1 MLYKTTSVE
10 RVIAKVMTDLDLKEG
25 DHRISDQIEWASE
38 ALEKIGAFPSF
49 VNKVTGKDDIPL
61 LTVLNY
67 QVKLPC
73 DFYNLIQCSFSTNQ
87 QGPYY
92 PMRYGTGNFDSGNPE
107 IITDDSNANIVSD
120 VASTSDLVTL
130 AMLLYADE
138 VGWPADSPIPPGHTA
153 YQHALA
159 RINADPALRSKL
171 TSILNIKTPTLP
183 GVNNPM
189 ATTRDITY
197 VVTEGYIKMN
207 VEAGYIMMAYQ
218 AIPTDNKGYP
228 MIPDDASFIE
238 AIYWYIVMKLYYPQ
252 WVAGQI
258 RDAVYY
264 DARRSWNY
272 YCKQA
277 YGQGLMPNT
286 DQLESIKNSWVRLI
300 PEINEHMSGFS
311 ALGQSQRAYVHN

>member
-1 MLYKTTSVE
+1 M
-10 RVIAKVMTDLDLKEG
+10 
-25 DHRISDQIEWASE
+25 IEWSGE

-49 VNKVTGKDDIPL
+49 TNKVTGKDDVPL
-61 LTVLNY
+61 LQVENY
-67 QVKLPC
+67 MVKLPG
-73 DFYNLIQCSFSTNQ
+73 DFYNLIQASFSTSQ

-92 PMRYGTGNFDSGNPE
+92 PMRYGTGNFDSGNPD
-107 IITDDSNANIVSD
+107 IASQNDATVTSDIANI
-120 VASTSDLVTL
+120 SDLTL
-130 AMLLYADE
+130 FAMTLYDLDY
-138 VGWPADSPIPPGHTA
+138 VD
-153 YQHALA
+153 ALA
-159 RINADPALRSKL
+159 KINAEPDTRSKL
-171 TSILNIKTPTLP
+171 TALLNMKTPTLP

-197 VVTEGYIKMN
+197 VITPGYIKMN
-207 VEAGYIMMAYQ
+207 VESGWIMLAYQ
-218 AIPTDNKGYP
+218 AIPTDTKGYP
-228 MIPDDASFIE
+228 MIPDDASFLE

-286 DQLESIKNSWVRLI
+286 DQLESIKNSWVRLV
-300 PEINEHMSGFS
+300 PEIKEHTSGFS
-311 ALGQSQRAYVHN
+311 ALGQESRVYNHN